1 MHISIYTNEV
11 QGGWYP
17 QQINEFLGGGEE
29 SIVLFASELA
39 KNHKVEV
46 YSSINKR
53 VDYNHAAYL
62 PRKKFDFS
70 LKYDVLITWKDK
82 LPWILNVQ
90 ANKKIHWS
98 SSDEDKW
105 SIGIFNKIDWFICF
119 SRYHA
124 NRNDWANKK
133 IKVIPLGIDLK
144 SLMANRE
151 NGKENIILYC
161 SSPDRGLETVLNNWD
176 KIKGYQLFVTYGRHH
191 SQVIQKCNER
201 GIKVG
206 TVNKSNFER
215 LLWKSKYWILPLN
228 KPDAELFCLNAV
240 KARITGTLPVIN
252 TPKGSGLEDT
262 ISNYLSFYEFLE
274 NQTPIKIHENSN
286 YNTEPLSWEDIIK
299 KYWLEVLN

>member
-1 MHISIYTNEV
+1 MHISIYTNAV
-11 QGGWYP
+11 QGGWKP
-17 QQINEFLGGGEE
+17 QQINEFLSGGEE

-39 KNHKVEV
+39 KNYKVEV
-46 YSSINKR
+46 YSSTNKETDFNG
-53 VDYNHAAYL
+53 VKYL
-62 PRKKFDFS
+62 PRKVFS
-70 LKYDVLITWKDK
+70 FSQKYDVLITWKDK

-90 ANKKIHWS
+90 ADKKIHWS
-98 SSDEDKW
+98 SDIEDRWSD
-105 SIGIFNKIDWFICF
+105 GIFNKIDRFVCF

-124 NRNDWANKK
+124 QRNDWAKDK
-133 IKVIPLGIDLK
+133 TKVIPLGIDLK
-144 SLMANRE
+144 SLMANKE

-191 SQVIQKCNER
+191 PQVVQKCNEK

-240 KARITGTLPVIN
+240 KARITGTLPIIN
-252 TPKGSGLEDT
+252 TPFGSGLEDT
-262 ISNYLSFYEFLE
+262 VDKYIEFKRFL
-274 NQTPIKIHENSN
+274 NGDDFVGTNLAC
-286 YNTEPLSWEDIIK
+286 NTVPVSWEAIIK
-299 KYWLEVLN
+299 TYWLEILN